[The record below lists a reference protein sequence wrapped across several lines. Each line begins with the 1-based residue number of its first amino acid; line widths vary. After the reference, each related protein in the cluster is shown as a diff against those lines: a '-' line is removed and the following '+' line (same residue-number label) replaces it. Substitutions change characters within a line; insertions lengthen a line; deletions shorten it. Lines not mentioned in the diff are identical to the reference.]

1 MKKLLT
7 AALALLILISFS
19 ACGAGVVR
27 TDGTTTPAEET
38 LAPVTSEQPADSET
52 EPARQLPSCPTGGL
66 IKENC
71 YYGNLYFDI
80 GIDLNS
86 SWTFFDTDE
95 RSALSG
101 GNVDLKDQKDILRA
115 LDEGISVIDMMAVY
129 SDRTVSVTVEKNG
142 IEDDSSEAE
151 RRCLEA
157 CFEKTKNEL
166 APVGLVLSEGEI
178 TEIDFAGGRHPSLR
192 FVTKIAGAEV
202 FYLGVVV
209 KQGVYDAF
217 IAISSIFPEKLDG
230 LASRFFNNIYGYSSK
245 DDPDKPGK
253 DPVMGTV
260 IGNRY
265 VSQSFPGLIIGLD
278 DTWNIVP
285 DKDGLHRDRYRSEL
299 ESAIRSGGAVFD
311 LFAERPSSGSSL
323 YVQLMCASPEE
334 AADLREYE
342 SFPEPMADAV
352 CVSLESLGFEIE
364 KLETVPQEIGGR
376 TVPGISMQCYHKES
390 STRLFYEGGIFI
402 SGRMIAVVMSV
413 GTDEV
418 FSRGMLGEFAPL
430 PEEKIPLGSEVKGV
444 NCSFPLYGLSFDTG
458 SDWSRGYDWSAAEC
472 PAEALPAMLR
482 LGLIQPDLIS
492 EYVGS
497 AGTSAF
503 QMEFLHLYVGPG
515 GLPSDKDI
523 MAFLEPVLVT
533 AGMDRTGSLPRT
545 ATKTRIMI
553 GETEKDGYVLDY
565 GGQNIWS
572 KTCVVLLEKNG
583 YVLAILMNSKT
594 GGDFSLFGKS
604 LSLKGG

>member
-1 MKKLLT
+1 MKKLLSLV
-7 AALALLILISFS
+7 LALLILLPLS
-19 ACGAGVVR
+19 ACGISIVR
-27 TDGTTTPAEET
+27 TDGTTSPEEET
-38 LAPVTSEQPADSET
+38 ATPETAEQPADSET
-52 EPARQLPSCPTGGL
+52 EPARQLPSVPTGGL
-66 IKENC
+66 NKENC

-86 SWTFFDTDE
+86 SWTFFDRDE
-95 RSALSG
+95 RSAMSG
-101 GNVDLKDQKDILRA
+101 GNVDLTDQKDILRA

-142 IEDDSSEAE
+142 IEADSPETE
-151 RRCLEA
+151 RKCLEA
-157 CFEKTKNEL
+157 SFEKTRKEL
-166 APVGLVLSEGEI
+166 ASAGFKLDGEI
-178 TEIDFAGGRHPSLR
+178 TEIDFAGGRHPSVR
-192 FVTKIAGAEV
+192 FVTRVAGAEV

-217 IAISSIFPEKLDG
+217 IIISSASSGKIDG
-230 LASRFFNNIYGYSSK
+230 LASRFFNNIYGYVSK
-245 DDPDKPGK
+245 DDPDKPGTGSI
-253 DPVMGTV
+253 MGTV

-323 YVQLMCASPEE
+323 YVQIMCASPEE

-342 SFPEPMADAV
+342 SFPEPVADAV
-352 CVSLESLGFEIE
+352 CITLENLGFEIE

-376 TVPGISMQCYHKES
+376 TVPGISMRCFHKES
-390 STRLFYEGGIFI
+390 ATRLFYSGGIFI
-402 SGRMIAVVMSV
+402 TGRMIAVVMSV

-418 FSRGMLGEFAPL
+418 FTRGMLGEFAPL

-472 PAEALPAMLR
+472 PGQALPAMLR

-515 GLPSDKDI
+515 GLPSDKD
-523 MAFLEPVLVT
+523 MPAFLEPVLVT